1 MNPSTSTEISIRT
14 DILRDFETES
24 ERAQRVKREMTLQ
37 QEHLKKFL
45 PHDLVERDD
54 FRAAAEVNRDSRFL
68 KHARSQTATQAP
80 KGRFKLGKQN
90 IFYNRPSD
98 AKDSVE
104 MVV

>member
-1 MNPSTSTEISIRT
+1 M
-14 DILRDFETES
+14 
-24 ERAQRVKREMTLQ
+24 
-37 QEHLKKFL
+37 
-45 PHDLVERDD
+45 ERDD

-98 AKDSVE
+98 AKDTVE